1 MVRLVAALCW
11 AHEPPIFLDR
21 LVRSLAGHVDA
32 LVALDG
38 IWRGFPADVIS
49 SRAERD
55 TIRAAAAE
63 VDLSCL
69 IATPERAW
77 ESQCA
82 KRQEA
87 WRLAIDSQD
96 AEFIL
101 VVDGD
106 EELVRC
112 DDEQL
117 RLSLELTDRDVM
129 LAMETQLN
137 HGWPYSAMPCNSQ
150 PIRHLYRA
158 IRGVEYQ
165 RVHNG
170 IRTPDGRWL
179 HGDPNHVTIE
189 PALDLSAILEFAHDN
204 HNRGRERDRQARL
217 YRKNRAREGLESW
230 R

>member
-1 MVRLVAALCW
+1 MRIVAALCW
-11 AHEPPIFLDR
+11 AHEPPAFLDR
-21 LVRSLAGHVDA
+21 LIRSLGGHVDA

-38 IWRGFPADVIS
+38 IWQGFADEVVS
-49 SRAERD
+49 SRAEYD

-63 VDLSCL
+63 VDLPCM
-69 IATPERAW
+69 IVTPERAW

-87 WRLAIDSQD
+87 WRLAVD
-96 AEFIL
+96 AHDADFIL

-106 EELVRC
+106 EELVFC
-112 DDEQL
+112 DDALL
-117 RLSLELTDRDVM
+117 RRSLELTDRDVM

-137 HGWPYSAMPCNSQ
+137 HGWPYNQMPCTSQ

-158 IRGVEYQ
+158 ISGVEYQ
-165 RVHNG
+165 KVHNG

-179 HGDPNHVTIE
+179 HGDATFVTVEE
-189 PALDLSAILEFAHDN
+189 PLDLSALVEFAHDN
-204 HNRGRERDRQARL
+204 HNRSPERNQQARA
-217 YRKNRAREGLESW
+217 YRKTRAKERLESW